1 MELDSI
7 SDGLSRERACDS
19 RRRLKFQLRKPK
31 DLNTDKIFSKG
42 SNVSP
47 GWEVRN
53 GAILMTETR
62 KTIHLPHGRDTGIW
76 ESFARG
82 IWIPGK
88 FCMWKPES

>member
-1 MELDSI
+1 MAEI
-7 SDGLSRERACDS
+7 SVKEAEGF
-19 RRRLKFQLRKPK
+19 KYQ
-31 DLNTDKIFSKG
+31 FSKG

-47 GWEVRN
+47 CWEVRN

-62 KTIHLPHGRDTGIW
+62 KTIHLPHGKDSGTW